1 MGNQEPAPK
10 SSRPKDPCG
19 GTIPARFDPSTREE
33 TWPNDGKSME
43 NPWKIH
49 GKLEKLWQIHGKS
62 MENDGK
68 TLVLDVLGVLKRIGY
83 HFSDLE
89 VLPKYEAMT
98 AKPPLKAVDLV
109 SSTEGK

>member
-1 MGNQEPAPK
+1 
-10 SSRPKDPCG
+10 
-19 GTIPARFDPSTREE
+19 
-33 TWPNDGKSME
+33 ME
-43 NPWKIH
+43 NWRNY
-49 GKLEKLWQIHGKS
+49 GKS

-68 TLVLDVLGVLKRIGY
+68 TLVLDVLGVLKRIGH

-98 AKPPLKAVDLV
+98 AKTPLKAVDLV